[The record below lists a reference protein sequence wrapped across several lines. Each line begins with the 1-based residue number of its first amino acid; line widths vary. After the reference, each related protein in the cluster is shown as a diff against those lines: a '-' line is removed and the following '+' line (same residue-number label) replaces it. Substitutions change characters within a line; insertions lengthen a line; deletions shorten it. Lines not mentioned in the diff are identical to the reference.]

1 MKVKLTKKTK
11 LYFNPLSLILKTHD
25 IPQGEGGDAHFIIH
39 HNFAGHPEYESSMR
53 VEVECDEDAYN
64 FIENLADLRIRS
76 PDHVLNM
83 NAIKWG
89 KDEKLVKIIK
99 VLIYQGF
106 LVIDE

>member
-1 MKVKLTKKTK
+1 
-11 LYFNPLSLILKTHD
+11 LYFNPLSLILKVHD
-25 IPQGEGGDAHFIIH
+25 IPQGEGGDANFIIH

-53 VEVECDEDAYN
+53 VEIHADEKSFD
-64 FIENLADLRIRS
+64 FIENLADLRVRN

-83 NAIKWG
+83 NAIDWKR
-89 KDEKLVKIIK
+89 DERLIKIIK